1 MTIAPVCFTPILQHE
16 TVQMAHGAGGRLSQA
31 LMQRVFMPHI
41 HNPFLDL
48 LDDQAKLDLPPGRA
62 AFTTDT
68 YVVSPV
74 FFPGG
79 NIGELAV
86 NGTVNDLAVGGAK
99 PLYLS
104 AGFVLEEGFLL
115 AELETIVK
123 SMAEAACRAGVMIV
137 TGDTKVVG
145 KGQCDRIFINT
156 SGIGIIREGV
166 NLSCRNLKVGDSIIL
181 SGTVGDHG
189 MAIMTSREG
198 LSFQS
203 RIKSDCAALNGMI
216 GSILDEVPLAIH
228 AMRDPTRG
236 GVAATLN
243 ELAVSSSVGIEI
255 NETTILV
262 KPDVRGAC
270 ELLGI
275 DPLHVANE
283 GKLVMAVAADKVQTV
298 LDVMRTFDLGRDAV
312 IIGSVVDDHP
322 GMVVMRTVYGS
333 RRIIDLPL
341 GEQLPRIC

>member
-1 MTIAPVCFTPILQHE
+1 MTIAPLCPTPIMQHE

-41 HNPFLDL
+41 HNSYLDL
-48 LDDQAKLDLPPGRA
+48 LDDQAKLDLPPGRV
-62 AFTTDT
+62 AFTTDS
-68 YVVSPV
+68 YVVSPI

-79 NIGELAV
+79 TIGELAV
-86 NGTVNDLAVGGAK
+86 NGTVNDLAVGGAR

-104 AGFVLEEGFLL
+104 AGFIIEEGFSLV
-115 AELETIVK
+115 ELETIVV
-123 SMAEAACRAGVMIV
+123 SMAEAARKAGVMIV

-145 KGQCDRIFINT
+145 KGQSDKLFINT

-166 NLSCRNLKVGDSIIL
+166 NLSCRNLRPGDSIIL

-203 RIKSDCAALNGMI
+203 RIMSDCAALSGMI
-216 GSILDEVPLAIH
+216 AAMIDVAPAIH

-243 ELAVSSSVGIEI
+243 ELALSSGVGIAI
-255 NETTILV
+255 NETTIPV
-262 KPDVRGAC
+262 KAEVRGAC

-283 GKLVMAVAADKVQTV
+283 GKLVVAVAAADAAKV
-298 LDVMRTFDLGRDAV
+298 LEVMRSFKHGRDAV
-312 IIGSVVDDHP
+312 IIGSVVDLHP
-322 GMVVMRTVYGS
+322 GMVVMRTAFGS
-333 RRIIDLPL
+333 QRIIDLPL

>member
-1 MTIAPVCFTPILQHE
+1 MTIAPTCPTPIMQHE
-16 TVQMAHGAGGRLSQA
+16 SVQLAHGAGGRLSQA
-31 LMQRVFMPHI
+31 LMQRVFMPHL
-41 HNPFLDL
+41 HNAFLDL
-48 LDDQAKLDLPPGRA
+48 LDDQAKLDLPAGRT

-104 AGFVLEEGFLL
+104 AGFVLEEGFSL
-115 AELETIVK
+115 ADLETIVM
-123 SMAEAACRAGVMIV
+123 SMAAAAAKAGVMVV

-156 SGIGIIREGV
+156 SGIGVIREGI
-166 NLSCRNLKVGDSIIL
+166 NLSCRNLASGDRIIL

-203 RIKSDCAALNGMI
+203 RITSDCAELNSMI
-216 GSILDEVPLAIH
+216 TAVLDVVPAVH

-255 NETTILV
+255 NEMTIPV
-262 KPDVRGAC
+262 KADVRGAC

-283 GKLVMAVAADKVQTV
+283 GKLVLAVAASDADKV
-298 LDVMRTFDLGRDAV
+298 LDVMHSFAEGRDAV
-312 IIGSVVDDHP
+312 IIGSVVDNHP
-322 GMVVMRTVYGS
+322 GMVVMRTAFGS

>member
-1 MTIAPVCFTPILQHE
+1 MTIAPVCPAPITQHE
-16 TVQMAHGAGGRLSQA
+16 TVQMAHGAGGRLSQV
-31 LMQRVFMPHI
+31 LMQRVFMPHL
-41 HNPFLDL
+41 HNHFLDL
-48 LDDQAKLDLPPGRA
+48 LDDQAKLDLPPGRT
-62 AFTTDT
+62 AFSTDT

-86 NGTVNDLAVGGAK
+86 NGTVNDLAVGGAR

-104 AGFVLEEGFLL
+104 AGFVLEEGFPL
-115 AELETIVK
+115 ADLETIVM
-123 SMAEAACRAGVMIV
+123 SMAAAALKAGVMIV

-156 SGIGIIREGV
+156 AGVGAIREGV
-166 NLSCRNLKVGDSIIL
+166 DLSCRNLKPGDSLIL
-181 SGTVGDHG
+181 SGSVGDHG
-189 MAIMTSREG
+189 MAIMTSRQN

-203 RIKSDCAALNGMI
+203 TIKSDSASLNSMI
-216 GSILDEVPLAIH
+216 AEVLDAVPGVH

-243 ELAVSSSVGIEI
+243 ELAAASSVGIEI
-255 NETTILV
+255 NETAIPV

-283 GKLVMAVAADKVQTV
+283 GKLVLAVASKDADRV
-298 LDVMRTFDLGRDAV
+298 LEVMRATEEGRDAV
-312 IIGSVVDDHP
+312 IIGTVVDDHH
-322 GMVVMRTVYGS
+322 GMVVMRTAFGS
-333 RRIIDLPL
+333 RRIVDLPL

>member
-1 MTIAPVCFTPILQHE
+1 MTIAPLCPTPIMQHE

-41 HNPFLDL
+41 HNSYLDL
-48 LDDQAKLDLPPGRA
+48 LDDQAKLDLPPGRV
-62 AFTTDT
+62 AFTTDS
-68 YVVSPV
+68 YVVSPI

-79 NIGELAV
+79 TIGELAV
-86 NGTVNDLAVGGAK
+86 NGTVNDLAVGGAR

-104 AGFVLEEGFLL
+104 AGFIIEEGFSLV
-115 AELETIVK
+115 ELETIVV
-123 SMAEAACRAGVMIV
+123 SMAEAARKAGVMIV

-145 KGQCDRIFINT
+145 KGQCDKLFINT

-166 NLSCRNLKVGDSIIL
+166 NLSCRNLRPGDSIIL
-181 SGTVGDHG
+181 SGTVGVHG

-203 RIKSDCAALNGMI
+203 RIMSDCAALSGMI
-216 GSILDEVPLAIH
+216 AAMIDVAPAIH

-243 ELAVSSSVGIEI
+243 ELALSSGVGIAI
-255 NETTILV
+255 NETTIPV
-262 KPDVRGAC
+262 KAEVRGAC

-283 GKLVMAVAADKVQTV
+283 GKLVVAVAAADAAKV
-298 LDVMRTFDLGRDAV
+298 LEVMRSFKHGRDAV
-312 IIGSVVDDHP
+312 IIGSVVDLHP
-322 GMVVMRTVYGS
+322 GMVVMRTAFGS
-333 RRIIDLPL
+333 QRIIDLPL

>member
-1 MTIAPVCFTPILQHE
+1 MTITPLCQSPILQHE
-16 TVQMAHGAGGRLSQA
+16 TVQMAHGAGGRLSQT
-31 LMQRVFMPHI
+31 LMQRVFMPHL
-41 HNPFLDL
+41 HNVFLDI
-48 LDDQAKLDLPPGRA
+48 LDDQAKLDLPAGRTA
-62 AFTTDT
+62 YSTDT

-99 PLYLS
+99 PMYLS
-104 AGFVLEEGFLL
+104 AGFVLEEGFSLV
-115 AELETIVK
+115 ELETIVI
-123 SMAEAACRAGVMIV
+123 SMAEAARKAGVMIV

-145 KGQCDRIFINT
+145 KGQCDKIFINT
-156 SGIGIIREGV
+156 SGIGSVMDGV
-166 NLSCRNLKVGDSIIL
+166 NLSCRNLQPGDTMIL

-203 RIKSDCAALNGMI
+203 KITSDCAALNSMI
-216 GSILDEVPLAIH
+216 AAVLEVVPAIH

-236 GVAATLN
+236 GVAAALN
-243 ELAVSSSVGIEI
+243 ELAASSSVGIEI
-255 NETTILV
+255 NEPSIPV

-283 GKLVMAVAADKVQTV
+283 GKLVLAVSSEYAETV
-298 LDVMRTFDLGRDAV
+298 LEVLRSFEHGRDAV
-312 IIGSVVDDHP
+312 TIGEVVDDHP
-322 GMVVMRTVYGS
+322 GMVVMRTAFGS

>member
-1 MTIAPVCFTPILQHE
+1 MTIEPVCPAPITQHE
-16 TVQMAHGAGGRLSQA
+16 SVQMAHGAGGRLSQV
-31 LMQRVFMPHI
+31 LMQRVFMPHL
-41 HNPFLDL
+41 HNQFLDL
-48 LDDQAKLDLPPGRA
+48 LDDQAKLDLPTGRT

-104 AGFVLEEGFLL
+104 AGFVLEEGFPL
-115 AELETIVK
+115 ADLETIVM
-123 SMAEAACRAGVMIV
+123 SMAAAALKAGVMIV

-145 KGQCDRIFINT
+145 KGQCDKIFINT
-156 SGIGIIREGV
+156 TGVGAIREGV
-166 NLSCRNLKVGDSIIL
+166 DLSCRNLKPGDALIL

-189 MAIMTSREG
+189 MAIMTSRQG

-203 RIKSDCAALNGMI
+203 TIKSDCASLNHMI
-216 GSILDEVPLAIH
+216 GAVLDAVPAVS

-243 ELAVSSSVGIEI
+243 ELAAASSVGIEI
-255 NETTILV
+255 NETAIPV

-283 GKLVMAVAADKVQTV
+283 GKLVLAVATRDADKV
-298 LDVMRTFDLGRDAV
+298 LEVMRATEEGRDAV
-312 IIGSVVDDHP
+312 IIGSVVADHP
-322 GMVVMRTVYGS
+322 GMVVMRTAFGS
-333 RRIIDLPL
+333 RRIVDLPL

>member
-1 MTIAPVCFTPILQHE
+1 MTIPPVCPSPILQHE
-16 TVQMAHGAGGRLSQA
+16 TVQMAHGAGGRLSQT
-31 LMQRVFMPHI
+31 LMQRVFMPHL
-41 HNPFLDL
+41 HNAFLDL
-48 LDDQAKLDLPPGRA
+48 LDDQAKLDLPAGRTA
-62 AFTTDT
+62 YTTDT

-99 PLYLS
+99 PMYLS
-104 AGFVLEEGFLL
+104 AGFVLEEGFSLV
-115 AELETIVK
+115 ELEIIVR
-123 SMAEAACRAGVMIV
+123 SMAEAARKAGVMIV

-145 KGQCDRIFINT
+145 KGQCDKIFINT
-156 SGIGIIREGV
+156 SGIGSVMAGV
-166 NLSCRNLKVGDSIIL
+166 NLSCRNLQVGDTLIL

-203 RIKSDCAALNGMI
+203 KITSDCAALNSMI
-216 GSILDEVPLAIH
+216 IAVLDAVPAIH

-255 NETTILV
+255 NELSIPV

-283 GKLVMAVAADKVQTV
+283 GKLVLSVASEYAEAV
-298 LDVMRTFDLGRDAV
+298 LDVLRSFEHGRDAV
-312 IIGSVVDDHP
+312 IIGEVVHEHP
-322 GMVVMRTVYGS
+322 GMVVMRTAFAS

>member
-1 MTIAPVCFTPILQHE
+1 MTITSLCPTPIMLHE
-16 TVQMAHGAGGRLSQA
+16 TVQMAHGAGGRLSQT
-31 LMQRVFMPHI
+31 LMQRVFMPQI
-41 HNPFLDL
+41 HNSYLDL
-48 LDDQAKLDLPPGRA
+48 LDDQAKLDLPSGMV
-62 AFTTDT
+62 AFTTDS
-68 YVVSPV
+68 YVVSPI

-79 NIGELAV
+79 TIGELAV
-86 NGTVNDLAVGGAK
+86 NGTVNDLAVGGAR

-104 AGFVLEEGFLL
+104 AGFIIEEGFSLV
-115 AELETIVK
+115 ELETIVI
-123 SMAEAACRAGVMIV
+123 SMAEAARKAGVMIV

-145 KGQCDRIFINT
+145 KGQCDKLFINT
-156 SGIGIIREGV
+156 SGIGVIREGV
-166 NLSCRNLKVGDSIIL
+166 NLSCRNLALGDSIIL

-203 RIKSDCAALNGMI
+203 RITSDCAALNGI
-216 GSILDEVPLAIH
+216 IEATLDVVPAIH

-255 NETTILV
+255 NEMTLPV
-262 KPDVRGAC
+262 KADVRGAC
-270 ELLGI
+270 ELLGV

-283 GKLVMAVAADKVQTV
+283 GKLVVAVAAADAERV
-298 LDVMRTFDLGRDAV
+298 LEVMRSFAEGRDAV
-312 IIGSVVDDHP
+312 IIGSVVDLHP
-322 GMVVMRTVYGS
+322 GMVVMRTAFGS
-333 RRIIDLPL
+333 QRIIDLPL

>member
-1 MTIAPVCFTPILQHE
+1 MTIPPVCPSPILQHE
-16 TVQMAHGAGGRLSQA
+16 TVQMAHGAGGRLSQT
-31 LMQRVFMPHI
+31 LMQRVFMPHL
-41 HNPFLDL
+41 HNAFLDL
-48 LDDQAKLDLPPGRA
+48 LDDQAKLDLPAGRTA
-62 AFTTDT
+62 YTTDT

-99 PLYLS
+99 PMYLS
-104 AGFVLEEGFLL
+104 AGFVLEEGFSLV
-115 AELETIVK
+115 ELEIIVR
-123 SMAEAACRAGVMIV
+123 SMAEAARKAGVMIV

-145 KGQCDRIFINT
+145 KGQCDKIFINT
-156 SGIGIIREGV
+156 SGIGSVMAGV
-166 NLSCRNLKVGDSIIL
+166 NLSCRNLQVGDTLIL

-203 RIKSDCAALNGMI
+203 KITSDCAALNSMI
-216 GSILDEVPLAIH
+216 IAVLDAVPAIH

-255 NETTILV
+255 NELSIPV

-283 GKLVMAVAADKVQTV
+283 GKLVLSVASEYAEAV
-298 LDVMRTFDLGRDAV
+298 LDVLRSFEHGRDAV
-312 IIGSVVDDHP
+312 IIGEVVHEHP
-322 GMVVMRTVYGS
+322 GMVVMRTAFGS